1 MTGRFKQMW
10 VVVLALVIAGV
21 VAWVVA
27 SPVHPPA
34 DAAARADFRKR
45 VRTHLDHAP
54 FFTEAFGTPQE
65 VTKACLNC
73 HPQAASDL
81 MQTAHWQW
89 LGDPVTVPGHDG
101 TMRIGKKNLL
111 NNFCINITGNWASCT
126 KCHAGY
132 GWKDEKFDFNRAES
146 VDCLVCHERSGSYVK
161 GDEGLPAKGVDLLAV
176 AKSVGFPKREN
187 CSVCHSYGGGGQGVK
202 HGDLDSS
209 LENPTRDDDVHMGQS
224 GFLCIDCHRT
234 EKHLIRG
241 RAFSVS
247 VTDEGGIG
255 CVDCH
260 KAPPHQDARINT
272 HLDSVACTTCHV
284 PTYARR
290 LPTKTFW
297 DWSKGGDPNRP
308 DDPHTYLKIKGEF
321 VYDHDIVPE
330 YDWFNGTVDRY
341 LLGDPMD
348 PATTTT
354 INRPRGNIHDRTAK
368 IWPFKVHRALQP
380 YDRKRDILLPPVTS
394 GAGGFWHDFD
404 WEKALRLGADASG
417 IQYSGEYGFAQTA
430 MHWPLSHMVAPKEAA
445 LQCTDCHG
453 LPERTGAA
461 ALGNLDER
469 TTRMD
474 WKALGY
480 DGDPLTTGGRR

>member
-1 MTGRFKQMW
+1 MAGRFKQMW
-10 VVVLALVIAGV
+10 VVVLALVIAAV
-21 VAWVVA
+21 VAWVVL
-27 SPVHPPA
+27 SPTRNAP
-34 DAAARADFRKR
+34 DAAPRVQSGKT

-54 FFTEAFGTPQE
+54 FFTEPFGAPQE
-65 VTKACLNC
+65 VTRACLTC
-73 HPQAASDL
+73 HAEAAADF
-81 MQTAHWQW
+81 MKTAHWQW
-89 LGDPVTVPGHDG
+89 VGDEVTVPGHDG
-101 TMRIGKKNLL
+101 SMRIGKKNLL

-132 GWKDEKFDFNRAES
+132 GWKDPAFDFTRAEA
-146 VDCLVCHERSGSYVK
+146 VDCLVCHERSGAYVK
-161 GDEGLPAKGVDLLAV
+161 GDAGLPAKGVDLLAA
-176 AKSVGFPKREN
+176 AKSVGFPRREN

-209 LENPTRDDDVHMGQS
+209 LENPTRDEDVHMGQL

-255 CVDCH
+255 CIDCH
-260 KAPPHQDARINT
+260 KAPPHGDARING

-297 DWSKGGDPNRP
+297 DWSKGGDPNRA

-321 VYDHDIVPE
+321 VYDHDVAPE
-330 YDWFNGTVDRY
+330 YAWFNGTVDRY
-341 LLGDPMD
+341 LLGDRMD
-348 PATTTT
+348 PATPTL
-354 INRPRGNIHDRTAK
+354 INPPRGSIRDRTAK
-368 IWPFKVHRALQP
+368 IWPFKIHRALQP
-380 YDRKRDILLPPVTS
+380 YDRKLAVLLPPVTS
-394 GAGGFWHDFD
+394 GEGGFWHEFD
-404 WEKALRLGADASG
+404 WDKALRLGAAAAG
-417 IQYSGEYGFAQTA
+417 IEYSGEYGFTRTA
-430 MHWPLSHMVAPKEAA
+430 MHWPLSHMVAPKEHA
-445 LQCTDCHG
+445 LQCDQCHG
-453 LPERTGAA
+453 
-461 ALGNLDER
+461 D

-480 DGDPLTTGGRR
+480 EGDPVTTGGRR